1 MVQMSEPADRP
12 LTPLSTPEQL
22 LNRDSRG
29 SRSEVENGGERRDRR
44 RGRLPADLQL
54 CVDTES
60 DPSESRRKPASLRVK
75 PVEQLSPMLS
85 TSDIETKFERKKQ
98 PSQLSKTN
106 THYHKLFK
114 DVSKD
119 ELLKQSYTCAL
130 QKDMLYQGKM
140 FVSDNWICFHS
151 KVFGRDTKISI
162 PVMSVTFIKK
172 TKTAL
177 LVPNALV
184 IETTSDQH
192 VFVSFLSRN
201 TTYKLLK
208 SICVHPEVE
217 KTCNSPILSSCEN
230 SFRVS
235 CSSSLPLDFSGDF
248 SDLDGVVQQRRQEMM
263 ESSSSDSQTPD
274 YDKITDFSGLPDSF
288 LSAVKSGE
296 VSVHADIHLQTPG
309 QKHRAAL
316 NNGSAKPTRVV
327 TLKEKSTQPKS
338 LQAIL
343 LIYLVLVSVLV
354 LSSCYMAF
362 KIVALEHR
370 LNSLVSI
377 GEHIRNENAVSH
389 RSQDEVNA
397 EVYGELSTNL
407 FRLEKVCLILINCPR
422 MSLIFYDQKILQL
435 YFVDFQKC
443 DCTIESNLAR
453 IPSANM
459 EEAGFMI
466 YTAAS
471 HQVANKLLWLHY
483 WEAVMSSIFIDSN
496 HRPASVDQDADSLA
510 TRKKEQEAG
519 DNGCAGCQQRYR
531 VPRVKRHH
539 GRTGTVPSFVHGEQQ
554 ARVPQEDPGQQAG
567 GQAPVQLLPQHTPS
581 TVSGPVWTP
590 LLFLLL
596 QQDSQYMLLFYCSN
610 GPQKCSACIKED
622 IFEDPTSIL
631 KQGCAFPDNAVRR
644 EVENLSAVCINEN
657 CTWKGSIKEYEL
669 NHEGKCEFMII
680 PCPSCKERIRFNEQ
694 ERHNEREC
702 PERTL
707 NCKYCKEPFHFKN
720 IKAHDEICPKYPM
733 ICEGCAK
740 KKIPREKYV
749 DHIKFCSKFRTPCR
763 FHVVGCDISVEK
775 EKIHDHER
783 AYAYE
788 HLNLLLHYIM
798 GMKVSMEGLQP
809 QGLEVAGHKL
819 VELQQSLRE
828 LEARVSQLIT
838 TSSGPPVQGAAASSS
853 SSSSGPPGPP
863 ASAPLPPPPTLAP
876 TLSVSTSFTPLPS
889 SVGAALELQLHSE
902 KTKVA
907 ELGRRCTEL
916 EVKSGTFEN
925 VVCVLNREVERF
937 ATTMEASN
945 RQHKLDQDKIEALSN
960 KVRQLER
967 TVGLKD
973 LTVAEMEG
981 RLREMSATTFDG
993 VFVWRISDFAKKRQ
1007 DAIAGRAPAMFS
1019 PAFYTNKYGYKMCLR
1034 IYLNGDGTGRGSH
1047 LSLFF
1052 VVMRGLSDAL
1062 LKWPFNQKVT
1072 LMLLDQSNREHII
1085 DAFRPDVT
1093 SSSFQR
1099 PVSEMNIA
1107 SGCPLFCPLSK
1118 LDAKNSYIRDD
1129 TIFIKAIVDLTG
1141 L

>member
-1 MVQMSEPADRP
+1 VRKLCIP
-12 LTPLSTPEQL
+12 LT
-22 LNRDSRG
+22 N
-29 SRSEVENGGERRDRR
+29 
-44 RGRLPADLQL
+44 
-54 CVDTES
+54 
-60 DPSESRRKPASLRVK
+60 KPG
-75 PVEQLSPMLS
+75 
-85 TSDIETKFERKKQ
+85 F
-98 PSQLSKTN
+98 
-106 THYHKLFK
+106 
-114 DVSKD
+114 
-119 ELLKQSYTCAL
+119 
-130 QKDMLYQGKM
+130 
-140 FVSDNWICFHS
+140 
-151 KVFGRDTKISI
+151 
-162 PVMSVTFIKK
+162 
-172 TKTAL
+172 
-177 LVPNALV
+177 
-184 IETTSDQH
+184 
-192 VFVSFLSRN
+192 
-201 TTYKLLK
+201 
-208 SICVHPEVE
+208 
-217 KTCNSPILSSCEN
+217 
-230 SFRVS
+230 
-235 CSSSLPLDFSGDF
+235 
-248 SDLDGVVQQRRQEMM
+248 
-263 ESSSSDSQTPD
+263 
-274 YDKITDFSGLPDSF
+274 
-288 LSAVKSGE
+288 
-296 VSVHADIHLQTPG
+296 
-309 QKHRAAL
+309 
-316 NNGSAKPTRVV
+316 
-327 TLKEKSTQPKS
+327 PK
-338 LQAIL
+338 
-343 LIYLVLVSVLV
+343 
-354 LSSCYMAF
+354 
-362 KIVALEHR
+362 
-370 LNSLVSI
+370 
-377 GEHIRNENAVSH
+377 
-389 RSQDEVNA
+389 
-397 EVYGELSTNL
+397 
-407 FRLEKVCLILINCPR
+407 
-422 MSLIFYDQKILQL
+422 KIL
-435 YFVDFQKC
+435 
-443 DCTIESNLAR
+443 
-453 IPSANM
+453 
-459 EEAGFMI
+459 G
-466 YTAAS
+466 
-471 HQVANKLLWLHY
+471 NKLEDKHLCNCCHNILRRPFQAQCGHRFCSY
-483 WEAVMSSIFIDSN
+483 CFNRAV
-496 HRPASVDQDADSLA
+496 
-510 TRKKEQEAG
+510 
-519 DNGCAGCQQRYR
+519 
-531 VPRVKRHH
+531 
-539 GRTGTVPSFVHGEQQ
+539 
-554 ARVPQEDPGQQAG
+554 
-567 GQAPVQLLPQHTPS
+567 
-581 TVSGPVWTP
+581 
-590 LLFLLL
+590 
-596 QQDSQYMLLFYCSN
+596 SN

-644 EVENLSAVCINEN
+644 EVENLSAVCINESCN
-657 CTWKGSIKEYEL
+657 WKGSIKDYEL
-669 NHEGKCEFMII
+669 THEGKCEFMII

-763 FHVVGCDISVEK
+763 FHVVGCDMSV
-775 EKIHDHER
+775 
-783 AYAYE
+783 
-788 HLNLLLHYIM
+788 
-798 GMKVSMEGLQP
+798 S
-809 QGLEVAGHKL
+809 
-819 VELQQSLRE
+819 SLI
-828 LEARVSQLIT
+828 V
-838 TSSGPPVQGAAASSS
+838 SGPH
-853 SSSSGPPGPP
+853 GPP
-863 ASAPLPPPPTLAP
+863 ASSPLPPPPTLAP

-889 SVGAALELQLHSE
+889 SVGAALELQFHSE

-916 EVKSGTFEN
+916 EVKSSTFEN